1 MLITIEFPSRSNGTQ
16 HYCVSD
22 DCPKN
27 RKLSFSNEPDNDA
40 PGFVFTATHSASGV
54 GVVANGTSSGAQALS
69 HNSDLLL
76 NHLGDDQ
83 LVENG
88 TSTLLVAVGGADKA
102 ELTCISEEGITDMD
116 LPDNLFDDFDYIGDC
131 ITSCNKVDVV

>member
-1 MLITIEFPSRSNGTQ
+1 M
-16 HYCVSD
+16 SD

-40 PGFVFTATHSASGV
+40 PGYVFAASHSASGV
-54 GVVANGTSSGAQALS
+54 GAVANGTSSGGPSVLRDNAE
-69 HNSDLLL
+69 LLL
-76 NHLGDDQ
+76 TNLGDDQ

-88 TSTLLVAVGGADKA
+88 TATLLVVGGADKA
-102 ELTCISEEGITDMD
+102 ELTCISEEGIADMD

-131 ITSCNKVDVV
+131 ITSCNKVNLKTVLAKLAER